1 MNWLA
6 LLGPLWR
13 LLRPLWAPLA
23 GYFKGRHDARVKAEL
38 DAARAAM
45 RAEAKRRR
53 IEDDIAQDTDLA
65 ARARRIGMQRP
76 RD

>member
-6 LLGPLWR
+6 ILAPLWR
-13 LLRPLWAPLA
+13 LLRPWLAPLA
-23 GYFKGRHDARVKAEL
+23 GYIQGRRD
-38 DAARAAM
+38 ARAAQD
-45 RAEAKRRR
+45 RAAVKSERQRQE

-65 ARARRIGMQRP
+65 RRARDSGIVR